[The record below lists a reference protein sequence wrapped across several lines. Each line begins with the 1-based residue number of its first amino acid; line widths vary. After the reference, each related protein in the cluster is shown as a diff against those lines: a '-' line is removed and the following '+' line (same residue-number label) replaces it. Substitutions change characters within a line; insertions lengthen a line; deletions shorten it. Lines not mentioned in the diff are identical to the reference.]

1 MKKMF
6 INKINIMIKNYI
18 FIIIVL
24 FNVLCFYG
32 LYYFFECGN
41 LKDYLSN
48 YGLLLTLIFAIS
60 ISYINNT
67 INNIREQSKFA
78 FEKSIGTVTKAFN
91 LIDDNGIIFKKYN
104 WSNLAQEIK
113 IINELNQD
121 IILNSH
127 RKTYTNI
134 CKLLSDKYDLYKIFR
149 NEYYYE
155 DETMDQILKEHDKN
169 DLINK
174 DDLLIVYS
182 FIEHFKEENVNS
194 IKFEELNN
202 IEAENQELGY
212 YFNYISSKS

>member
-1 MKKMF
+1 M
-6 INKINIMIKNYI
+6 
-18 FIIIVL
+18 
-24 FNVLCFYG
+24 
-32 LYYFFECGN
+32 
-41 LKDYLSN
+41 
-48 YGLLLTLIFAIS
+48 
-60 ISYINNT
+60 
-67 INNIREQSKFA
+67 
-78 FEKSIGTVTKAFN
+78 
-91 LIDDNGIIFKKYN
+91 IDDNGIIFKKYN

-134 CKLLSDKYDLYKIFR
+134 CKLLSDKYDLYKIFK

-169 DLINK
+169 DLINE

>member
-1 MKKMF
+1 M
-6 INKINIMIKNYI
+6 
-18 FIIIVL
+18 
-24 FNVLCFYG
+24 
-32 LYYFFECGN
+32 
-41 LKDYLSN
+41 
-48 YGLLLTLIFAIS
+48 
-60 ISYINNT
+60 
-67 INNIREQSKFA
+67 
-78 FEKSIGTVTKAFN
+78 TKAFN

-134 CKLLSDKYDLYKIFR
+134 CKLLSDKYDLYKIFK

-169 DLINK
+169 DLINE